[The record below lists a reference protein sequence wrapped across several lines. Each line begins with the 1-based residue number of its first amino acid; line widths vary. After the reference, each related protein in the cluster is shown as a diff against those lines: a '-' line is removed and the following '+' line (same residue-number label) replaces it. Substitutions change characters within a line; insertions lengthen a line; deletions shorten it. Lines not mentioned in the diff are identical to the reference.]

1 MKNLNNALE
10 NLKKNKDSSNLE
22 SLKSSLD
29 NLNKAWSEVAS
40 KMYDAS
46 KNEEK
51 NEDSPKNNTNDKS
64 KTKKKK
70 EDEIED
76 ADFEVVDQDCD

>member
-29 NLNKAWSEVAS
+29 NLNKAWSEDAS

-46 KNEEK
+46 KKDEK
-51 NEDSPKNNTNDKS
+51 NEDSAKNSTNDKS
-64 KTKKKK
+64 ETKKKK

-76 ADFEVVDQDCD
+76 ADFEVVD

>member
-10 NLKKNKDSSNLE
+10 DLKKNKDSSNLE

-40 KMYDAS
+40 KMYEAS

-51 NEDSPKNNTNDKS
+51 NKDSTKDSSSNKS
-64 KTKKKK
+64 ETKKKK

-76 ADFEVVDQDCD
+76 ADFEVVD